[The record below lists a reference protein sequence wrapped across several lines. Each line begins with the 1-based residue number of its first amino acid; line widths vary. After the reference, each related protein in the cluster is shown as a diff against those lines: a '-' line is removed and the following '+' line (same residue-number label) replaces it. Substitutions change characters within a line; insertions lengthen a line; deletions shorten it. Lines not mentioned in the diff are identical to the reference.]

1 MINTFEELL
10 ILGITPENRPFRP
23 SDWTERICGVIASHD
38 KNGRWVYSEYAHPI
52 IHEGRAGV
60 RIKTT
65 LEKIDPN
72 TYQFIINFARD
83 NRLRIIPAG
92 KMTSMPDIIPSAV
105 NTENFEDS
113 DASEEIASS
122 LKKVMTTVVALHWKT
137 KLPFRNSCFF

>member
-38 KNGRWVYSEYAHPI
+38 RNGRWVYSEYAQPV

-60 RIKTT
+60 KVKTA
-65 LEKIDPN
+65 LEKFDPS
-72 TYQFIINFARD
+72 TYKFIINFARD

-92 KMTSMPDIIPSAV
+92 KMTSIPNIIPSAV
-105 NTENFEDS
+105 NAENFENS
-113 DASEEIASS
+113 DASKEIAPS
-122 LKKVMTTVVALHWKT
+122 LKEIIITVAVSH
-137 KLPFRNSCFF
+137 